1 MYKYLYLSS
10 PKVILREFFFT
21 KIQLKNQE
29 IQEKVKIWLLELQS
43 KKIIEYKEINFEEV
57 ISEANIFKNA
67 K

>member
-29 IQEKVKIWLLELQS
+29 IHKKGKIQLLEFQS
-43 KKIIEYKEINFEEV
+43 KKIMKYKGINFEEV
-57 ISEANIFKNA
+57 IFEANIFKNA

>member
-1 MYKYLYLSS
+1 L
-10 PKVILREFFFT
+10 
-21 KIQLKNQE
+21 
-29 IQEKVKIWLLELQS
+29 LLEFQS